1 MFGVLDTTFGALA
14 DVAVHPEVDHRGPP
28 TEDVTIETLPR
39 IRPFLANTTSL
50 FNDLEPAAVI
60 LRQTSPT
67 IADALELGVPV
78 LDDSPQLNE
87 QLPPTAEALLAFNDN
102 SGVRR
107 GLKAITNATDEL
119 GPALSQIAP
128 AQTVCNY
135 GAILAENLYGAFSD
149 GTDLGAWQRF
159 IVFDV
164 PTGPNNEDS
173 PAVFANGGGD
183 SRNFLHSNPYP
194 NTASPGQPRASA
206 RPATSPT
213 SPAAP

>member
-1 MFGVLDTTFGALA
+1 M
-14 DVAVHPEVDHRGPP
+14 
-28 TEDVTIETLPR
+28 
-39 IRPFLANTTSL
+39 
-50 FNDLEPAAVI
+50 
-60 LRQTSPT
+60 
-67 IADALELGVPV
+67 

-107 GLKAITNATDEL
+107 GLKAITNVTDEL

-135 GAILAENLYGAFSD
+135 GAILAENLYG
-149 GTDLGAWQRF
+149 GVQRRRTDLGAWQRF

-164 PTGPNNEDS
+164 PTGPNNEGS
-173 PAVFANGGGD
+173 PAASFANGGGD

-194 NTASPGQPRASA
+194 NTASPGQPRECEAGNEPYITGRA
-206 RPATSPT
+206 VIGNPPGNQGLATRGQDGPRG
-213 SPAAP
+213 PAAAFEEEEEE